1 MTPRFQL
8 PYSPDDLSLQ
18 GFSRFWSTVFPA
30 APGGASS
37 GSRGAQRPEMPLFL
51 LAARPFPRRW
61 PTWLAPIA
69 AVEYLEAAPAFASNH
84 GLGMAIAQLDLTNW
98 PARCVDLQ
106 ENYRRVG
113 RRASWRS
120 ARRRVSASPDLNGR
134 RDGIEIRLE
143 HRLVS
148 ITIPLCGRAAV
159 HSRHVCGELLIF
171 PESAIRHTHLRR

>member
-1 MTPRFQL
+1 
-8 PYSPDDLSLQ
+8 
-18 GFSRFWSTVFPA
+18 
-30 APGGASS
+30 
-37 GSRGAQRPEMPLFL
+37 MPLFL

-98 PARCVDLQ
+98 PARCVDLP

-143 HRLVS
+143 HR
-148 ITIPLCGRAAV
+148 
-159 HSRHVCGELLIF
+159 VCGELLILGK
-171 PESAIRHTHLRR
+171 SVIRHTHVRQGSRIGRSRGKLLDIRKSRLKTSY